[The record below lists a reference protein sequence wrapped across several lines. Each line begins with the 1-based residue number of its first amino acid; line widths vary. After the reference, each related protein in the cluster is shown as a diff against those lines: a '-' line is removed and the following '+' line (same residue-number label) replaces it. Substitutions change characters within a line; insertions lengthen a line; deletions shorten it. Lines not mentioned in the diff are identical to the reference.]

1 MRDRRLIAAMVVGLS
16 MVAALGITSG
26 RASAGA
32 EAGLI
37 NFDDVDAPCVFSD
50 TKALRDEYA
59 AQGVH
64 FRGNAPL
71 NGGGIVNEC
80 GNWGVSGYTPP
91 NFLGLNVNGQ
101 YGDGG
106 SATPPQYLFFDNP
119 VGGIRIKAGARDG
132 GTLRMV
138 AYDTSQHVV
147 GTKTITMTP
156 ALQTVTIVA
165 PGIKR
170 VSVDVQGVG
179 DFVIDDLQWR

>member
-1 MRDRRLIAAMVVGLS
+1 MHGRRSIAAIGVGLS
-16 MVAALGITSG
+16 MMAALVVTSG

-50 TKALRDEYA
+50 TMALRDEYA
-59 AQGVH
+59 ALGVH

-91 NFLGLNVNGQ
+91 NFLGLNLNGV

-106 SATPPQYLFFDNP
+106 IATWPQLIYFDDP
-119 VGGIRIKAGARDG
+119 VGGVRLKAGSRDG
-132 GTLRMV
+132 GTLKMTAFDSNRKFIKSKSL
-138 AYDTSQHVV
+138 A
-147 GTKTITMTP
+147 MTP
-156 ALQTVTIVA
+156 SLQTVTIVA
-165 PGIKR
+165 DGIKAI
-170 VSVDVQGVG
+170 VIKAEGVG